1 MQDSYIFY
9 TDKLDKEYLNVFE
22 QVELYVRSQNVDDG
36 TREERLGELLDI
48 FLSAS
53 KAGKPVQKIVGNDLE
68 QFCKTFCSD
77 FGVKNRILFILEWM
91 KSIAKVFVF
100 VSILDLVFP
109 EPDGMP
115 VGEASVWEHFSSVNI
130 SGYFIGIFCAG
141 MLAMVSNLVLRNIMF
156 RKKQVSMKILK
167 AASVT
172 GAVLGFTIIYF
183 FLSLNS
189 VKLFECP
196 VWLVL
201 ALSCVYLCIYYVLR
215 GRHVKRNKVKFLDLV
230 QEESRR
236 EFPKEM
242 EKKYEKARKK
252 NLKKGKGELSVETFL
267 EREEKECDRTEKLRF
282 FYYILPVIVI
292 GSAFLTTWKM
302 DGFDS
307 GIDALIFIAINIVIQ
322 YSLMLGIWK
331 IVKMGM
337 EERREWIKEKREELN
352 RERNHEI

>member
-1 MQDSYIFY
+1 MKDSYIFY

-22 QVELYVRSQNVDDG
+22 QIELYVLSQNVDDD

-77 FGVKNRILFILEWM
+77 FGVKNRILFILDWM

-100 VSILDLVFP
+100 ISILDLVFP
-109 EPDGMP
+109 EPDVMP
-115 VGEASVWEHFSSVNI
+115 GGEASMWERFSSVNI
-130 SGYFIGIFCAG
+130 SGYLIGIFCAG
-141 MLAMVSNLVLRNIMF
+141 MLAVVSNLVICNIMF
-156 RKKQVSMKILK
+156 RKKQISMKILK

-172 GAVLGFTIIYF
+172 GAVLGFAIIYF

-189 VKLFECP
+189 VRLFECP

-201 ALSCVYLCIYYVLR
+201 ALSCVYLCIYYVLW
-215 GRHVKRNKVKFLDLV
+215 GRHVKRDKVKFLDLV
-230 QEESRR
+230 QEESHRG
-236 EFPKEM
+236 FPKEM
-242 EKKYEKARKK
+242 EKKYEKARRKS
-252 NLKKGKGELSVETFL
+252 LKKGRGDLSVETFL

-282 FYYILPVIVI
+282 FYYILPLIVI

-302 DGFDS
+302 DGFD
-307 GIDALIFIAINIVIQ
+307 GVTDALIFLAINMVIQ

-331 IVKMGM
+331 IVKMGAR
-337 EERREWIKEKREELN
+337 EKREWIKKKREEIS
-352 RERNHEI
+352 REED